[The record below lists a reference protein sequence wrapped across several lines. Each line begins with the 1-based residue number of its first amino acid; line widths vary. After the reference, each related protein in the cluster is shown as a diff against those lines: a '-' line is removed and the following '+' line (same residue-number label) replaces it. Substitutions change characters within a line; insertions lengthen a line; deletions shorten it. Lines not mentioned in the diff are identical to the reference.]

1 MKAKKITMIF
11 DSESFTNYERIS
23 FLREMEGNNYDLIT
37 ENVTQDGETEFTFI
51 IMEHGQWKT

>member
-1 MKAKKITMIF
+1 MKAKKIIMIF

-23 FLREMEGNNYDLIT
+23 FLREMEGNKYDLIT

-51 IMEHGQWKT
+51 NTHSGGEKE